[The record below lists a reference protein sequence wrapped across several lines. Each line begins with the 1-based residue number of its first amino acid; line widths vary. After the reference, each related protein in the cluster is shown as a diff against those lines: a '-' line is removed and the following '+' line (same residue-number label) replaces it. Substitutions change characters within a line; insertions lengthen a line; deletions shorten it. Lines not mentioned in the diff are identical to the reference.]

1 MHTQT
6 GNRLA
11 ELRTAAGLT
20 QAEVAERLN
29 TKAGR
34 AGAVDGNTISR
45 WERGSVI
52 PGASNR
58 RLLAEVLGVTVA
70 ELGLAQPARDSLDDL
85 VSDLPAADVDPRV
98 EHSQAQWVATRRALN
113 AHRADLTHL
122 AAGLYPTAKVGNTGL
137 IAGPGWLPATPV
149 PLDAVTLSFD
159 PNPAAP
165 HLDGTERQSAHV
177 RPCQTLTRTYPRYTQ
192 AIRDLDHPRLFEN
205 RASWRLLNLN
215 WAAPT
220 MNLGPTT
227 YFAAV
232 DLYEATAHETAL
244 VSLDDTGNPTGRAA
258 LRDMPLRRHI
268 GDPFNLDRRP
278 LMPSISTLTIRA
290 GGPPTFLLHRRDSR
304 SVAVA
309 GGMLHVIPSGVFQP
323 SSVHPHALA
332 DDFDLW
338 RSIAREF
345 AEELLGYP
353 EHDGDGPP
361 VDYTR
366 PPFAELDNARTTG
379 QLRVHCLGVALDAL
393 TLVGEILTVAVIQPE
408 VFDAMAADFV
418 EVNDEGTVVGQR
430 LPFTEA
436 TIGRLLA
443 SGRMAPA
450 GAGCL
455 ELAWRHRA
463 ALLG

>member
-1 MHTQT
+1 MHTST

-11 ELRTAAGLT
+11 ELRAAADLT
-20 QAEVAERLN
+20 QAEVAERICAADPM
-29 TKAGR
+29 AG
-34 AGAVDGNTISR
+34 VDGNTVSR
-45 WERGSVI
+45 WERGRVT
-52 PGASNR
+52 PGVR
-58 RLLAEVLGVTVA
+58 HQRLLAEVLGVTVA
-70 ELGLAQPARDSLDDL
+70 ELGLTQPARDTLDDL
-85 VSDLPAADVDPRV
+85 VCDLPAQDVDPRV
-98 EHSQAQWVATRRALN
+98 EHSQRQWVATRRALN
-113 AHRADLTHL
+113 AHRVDLTH
-122 AAGLYPTAKVGNTGL
+122 AAARLYPTAKLGDTGL
-137 IAGPGWLPATPV
+137 IAGPGWIPDAPV
-149 PLDAVTLSFD
+149 DLAAVALSFD

-165 HLDGTERQSAHV
+165 LLDGTEPQTGHV
-177 RPCQTLTRTYPRYTQ
+177 RPCQTLTRPYPRYTQ

-205 RASWRLLNLN
+205 RASWRLLELD
-215 WAAPT
+215 WAAPS
-220 MNLGPTT
+220 MALGPTT

-244 VSLDDTGNPTGRAA
+244 VALDDAGQPVGRPPA
-258 LRDMPLRRHI
+258 LRDMPLRRLI
-268 GDPFNLDRRP
+268 GDPFDLGRRP

-338 RSIAREF
+338 KSVQREF

-366 PPFAELDNARTTG
+366 PPFAELDAARTSG
-379 QLRVHCLGVALDAL
+379 ALRVHCLGVALDAL

-408 VFDAMAADFV
+408 TFDRMAADFV
-418 EVNDEGTVVGQR
+418 DVNDEGTVVNQR
-430 LPFTEA
+430 LPFTEP
-436 TIGRLLA
+436 TISRLLA

-463 ALLG
+463 VLLG